1 MLHEA
6 YPVLKENAQF
16 LLDYLTPYPNTEY
29 LVTGPSISPENS
41 FTHNGGGYCLTMM
54 PTVDRALTY
63 ELFDALIDV
72 SEQYNY
78 DCAFADTLRQAISK
92 LPPYLIGSKGQLQE
106 WLIDYEERQ
115 PNHRHTSH
123 LLGLYPYAQINTPEL
138 EQACRVAIEN
148 RLNAPGWEDTE
159 WSRANTI
166 CYYARLHDGD
176 NAHTSLVTLLTEL
189 SRENLFTMSP
199 AGIAGAEGDIFCPD
213 GNMAGAAAVAEM
225 LLQSHKGYIEF
236 IPALPQE
243 WNSGSF
249 EGLCVRGGGVVSAE
263 WSKGKLTSA
272 TLTATCDNNFSIL
285 IPNDCKI
292 KVVINGVETGTPS
305 ITDRM
310 LSVALHKNDKCEIK
324 FCI

>member
-1 MLHEA
+1 M
-6 YPVLKENAQF
+6 
-16 LLDYLTPYPNTEY
+16 T
-29 LVTGPSISPENS
+29 
-41 FTHNGGGYCLTMM
+41 
-54 PTVDRALTY
+54 
-63 ELFDALIDV
+63 
-72 SEQYNY
+72 
-78 DCAFADTLRQAISK
+78 
-92 LPPYLIGSKGQLQE
+92 
-106 WLIDYEERQ
+106 
-115 PNHRHTSH
+115 H
-123 LLGLYPYAQINTPEL
+123 LLYNTF
-138 EQACRVAIEN
+138 RVL
-148 RLNAPGWEDTE
+148 RW

-166 CYYARLHDGD
+166 CYYARLHDGN

-263 WSKGKLTSA
+263 WNKGKLTSA

-292 KVVINGVETGTPS
+292 KVVINGVETGTPA
-305 ITDRM
+305 IIDRM

-324 FCI
+324 FSI